1 MPRSVAPAPGA
12 LDRFRECN
20 APQKSCCGLFEGDLH
35 LVKPGDG
42 EAWSVGALI
51 AGGASIT
58 LYKGQYTSYNR
69 GYITYGQDK
78 SVLFIAS
85 SAAVFNEGLLFSG
98 WGFLAQ
104 HNNPQNLP
112 LEFVLKI
119 EASTVADYAVLLS
132 RLPGWEVDEYD
143 ISETI
148 KRLKC
153 DEET

>member
-1 MPRSVAPAPGA
+1 MPRSVAPASGA
-12 LDRFRECN
+12 LDHFRECN
-20 APQKSCCGLFEGDLH
+20 APQKSCCALFEGDLH
-35 LVKPGDG
+35 QVKPEGG

-51 AGGASIT
+51 AGGASLT
-58 LYKGQYTSYNR
+58 LYKGQATSYNR

-104 HNNPQNLP
+104 QNLQSLP

-132 RLPGWEVDEYD
+132 RLPGWEIDEYD